1 VHTLRWLTGVL
12 AGIALLAAGCGGTTA
27 QVGTGAGD
35 LVPAS
40 AAVFIAVDSNP
51 NSQQWQ
57 TVNDLAGKFPDKQKA
72 VDSIKQDMST
82 DGVDW
87 AKDVKPALGQEF
99 DVVWLDFNHGSDK
112 FVILTQPG
120 DNAKFERLVAKA
132 NESQKNPAD
141 RAVMDKFHGWYVLGP
156 DKATIDRF
164 EQASDGAAQSL
175 SDEQAFEQ
183 SMDRLGGDSLLRAYV
198 NGQAVTDVVRK
209 YGGDDAAQYLDKAGT
224 LDWLAFRAGVK
235 SDGIGFDAIV
245 HGRPGELFKGV
256 GSAKGFQP
264 ELPGHVPQDAL
275 LYFTFHG
282 TKGMFASLQKNKLFN
297 SPELRQYKDVFDDL
311 DTLLQGE
318 NAFYL
323 RPGNGRVEG
332 LPFKLP
338 ELTFVASPGKADGA
352 KIVDRLLVSKLHLFP
367 TRMTV
372 DGTAVRRMAGGGVGL
387 FYGNVDGRL
396 VFTDAPAGIR
406 AFKHPGASLADGE
419 QYQRMTSS
427 SGLPEKTPGFV
438 YIDIRSTIPFAEKLA
453 KTRIPEDIRRNLKPL
468 DSVVEYAATRAAE
481 AKISFF
487 LVIK

>member
-1 VHTLRWLTGVL
+1 LRRLTGVL
-12 AGIALLAAGCGGTTA
+12 AAIALLAAGCGGTTA
-27 QVGTGAGD
+27 QVGTGASD

-40 AAVFIAVDSNP
+40 AAVFIAVDSDP

-57 TVNDLAGKFPDKQKA
+57 TVNDLAGKFPDKQDA
-72 VDSIKQDMST
+72 VDSIKQDLSK

-87 AKDVKPALGQEF
+87 AKDVKPALGKEF
-99 DVVWLDFNHGSDK
+99 DLVWLDFNHGSDE

-120 DNAKFERLVAKA
+120 DDAKFERLIAKA
-132 NESQKNPAD
+132 NESQKNPDD

-156 DKATIDRF
+156 DQVTIERF
-164 EQASDGAAQSL
+164 EQASDSATQSL
-175 SDEQAFEQ
+175 SDERAFTR

-209 YGGDDAAQYLDKAGT
+209 YGGADAAKYLEKAGT
-224 LDWLAFRAGVK
+224 LDWLAFRTGVK

-282 TKGMFASLQKNKLFN
+282 TKGMFASLQKNKLFD

-311 DTLLQGE
+311 DALLQGE

-323 RPGNGRVEG
+323 RPGNGRVGG
-332 LPFKLP
+332 LPIKLP
-338 ELTFVASPGKADGA
+338 ELTFVSSPGKTDGA
-352 KIVDRLLVSKLHLFP
+352 KMVDRLLSSKLHLFP

-372 DGTAVRRMAGGGVGL
+372 DGTPVRRLAQGRVGL
-387 FYGNVDGRL
+387 FYANVDGRL
-396 VFTDAPAGIR
+396 VLTDAPAGIR
-406 AFKHPGASLADGE
+406 GFKHPGATLADSDKFGNAKSAS
-419 QYQRMTSS
+419 R
-427 SGLPEKTPGFV
+427 LPEQTPGFV
-438 YIDIRSTIPFAEKLA
+438 YVDIRSTIPFAEKLA
-453 KTRIPEDIRRNLKPL
+453 RTRIPEGIRRNLKPL
-468 DSVVEYAATRAAE
+468 DSVVEYAATRSAE
-481 AKISFF
+481 VQVTFF
-487 LVIK
+487 LRIN